1 VRVGERERA
10 YSLSVVIPVYNAG
23 KTIDPVVAEL
33 IATLDQAGYDFEVVL
48 VDDGSRDSSWQHLT
62 ALCALDE
69 RVRAISLMRN
79 YGQHNALLAGV
90 RQASKELVATMDD
103 DGEHPPSELL
113 KIVNHLSPDLDV
125 VYGVPREQQH
135 GFFRD
140 IASVIT
146 KLVLQK
152 AMGAETARRVS
163 ALRVFR
169 RQLRLGFSSYRSSF
183 VSLDVLLTWSTTRFS
198 ALEVEH
204 RPRQSGEST
213 YTVWMLLNHAVT
225 MMTGYSTLP
234 LQLASFIGF
243 GFTIFGFLILI
254 FVLARTLIQGVSV
267 PGFAFLAS
275 VVALFSG
282 AQLFALGIIGEYL
295 GRAHFRLMDRPA
307 FTIRDQIGLHTQD
320 EVVAPNDSFPSR
332 EFLV

>member
-1 VRVGERERA
+1 
-10 YSLSVVIPVYNAG
+10 
-23 KTIDPVVAEL
+23 
-33 IATLDQAGYDFEVVL
+33 
-48 VDDGSRDSSWQHLT
+48 
-62 ALCALDE
+62 
-69 RVRAISLMRN
+69 
-79 YGQHNALLAGV
+79 
-90 RQASKELVATMDD
+90 MDD

-113 KIVNHLSPDLDV
+113 KIVDYLAPNLDV

-140 IASVIT
+140 VASAIT

-169 RQLRLGFSSYRSSF
+169 RQLRFGFSDYRSSF

-204 RPRQSGEST
+204 RPRQSGQST

-234 LQLASFIGF
+234 LQLASIIGF
-243 GFTIFGFLILI
+243 AFTILGFLILV

-275 VVALFSG
+275 IVALFSG

-295 GRAHFRLMDRPA
+295 GRAHFRLMDRPP
-307 FTIRDQIGLHTQD
+307 FTIRDQLG
-320 EVVAPNDSFPSR
+320 FRR
-332 EFLV
+332 EEGR

>member
-1 VRVGERERA
+1 
-10 YSLSVVIPVYNAG
+10 
-23 KTIDPVVAEL
+23 
-33 IATLDQAGYDFEVVL
+33 
-48 VDDGSRDSSWQHLT
+48 
-62 ALCALDE
+62 
-69 RVRAISLMRN
+69 
-79 YGQHNALLAGV
+79 
-90 RQASKELVATMDD
+90 
-103 DGEHPPSELL
+103 
-113 KIVNHLSPDLDV
+113 
-125 VYGVPREQQH
+125 
-135 GFFRD
+135 
-140 IASVIT
+140 
-146 KLVLQK
+146 
-152 AMGAETARRVS
+152 
-163 ALRVFR
+163 
-169 RQLRLGFSSYRSSF
+169 
-183 VSLDVLLTWSTTRFS
+183 
-198 ALEVEH
+198 
-204 RPRQSGEST
+204 
-213 YTVWMLLNHAVT
+213 MLLNHAVT